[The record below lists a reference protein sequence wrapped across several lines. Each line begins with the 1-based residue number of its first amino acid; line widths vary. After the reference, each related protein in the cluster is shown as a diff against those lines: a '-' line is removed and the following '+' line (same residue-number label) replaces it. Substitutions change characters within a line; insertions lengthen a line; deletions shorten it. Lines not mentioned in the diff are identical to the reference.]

1 MEQQQQTNARKKFLL
16 WGATLLT
23 ALPLLKF
30 FPPIK
35 NKKNDSRDETVKMFS
50 QDGKLVEI
58 DKRLF
63 VSSGKK
69 ITNEELKKW
78 IKK

>member
-1 MEQQQQTNARKKFLL
+1 MEQPQQTNARKKFLL

>member
-1 MEQQQQTNARKKFLL
+1 MEQPQQTNARKKFLL

-30 FPPIK
+30 FPPLK